1 MSELKYFLSRKDD
14 FGCIYSI
21 DNVIVEYAF
30 ESVGTSV
37 CDLVLEKCRDLKS
50 LSSNYYE
57 KIDMKGVSKY
67 YFAKDFVHLDD
78 GITVYLGYYF
88 AKFENID
95 VRKRDKTI
103 VVLPL
108 LKIELNPNKHG
119 NKPIFKELIAF
130 INSFPSDSY
139 VVKYDLALDVP
150 VKPDD
155 IQVFKT
161 KKKKAFFDNT
171 RYFGRRNK
179 SGYCKIY
186 DKAKESGLTEALT
199 RVEHT
204 VDLRSKDKSTLE
216 QLYILK
222 TEIKADVKL
231 SPNDMIIYELM
242 ARMRAAGMAYED
254 ILAKVDFRKR
264 KRLIEALSGCSGY
277 VKYEYRQ
284 ELIQE
289 LLEEVGGVFRCS
301 VPEEP
306 FQNVVVDY
314 NPFVDDADDE
324 ELPFE

>member
-1 MSELKYFLSRKDD
+1 MSELHYFVSRKDEY
-14 FGCIYSI
+14 GCTYSI

-30 ESVGTSV
+30 ESIGMSV

-88 AKFENID
+88 SKNDIYTKKLCREF
-95 VRKRDKTI
+95 
-103 VVLPL
+103 VLPL

-139 VVKYDLALDVP
+139 IVKYDLALDFP
-150 VKPDD
+150 VKINN

-216 QLYILK
+216 QLYIQK

-242 ARMRAAGMAYED
+242 ARMRAAGMEYED
-254 ILAKVDFRKR
+254 ILDKINYRKR
-264 KRLIEALSGCSGY
+264 KNIIEALSGNTGY

-289 LLEEVGGVFRCS
+289 LLEGIGGVFRCS

-306 FQNVVVDY
+306 FQNVVADY
-314 NPFVDDADDE
+314 NPFVVEDDE